1 MELAFRESVRNNDGD
16 IKFPAGVFYE
26 WPKATFI
33 RVADSL
39 GKSLQEAT
47 MTKVEAGQIFTAQPV
62 ITPPK
67 GVNSHIKEKAG
78 SVAKGR
84 PRLGENAHEAK

>member
-62 ITPPK
+62 VTPPK
-67 GVNSHIKEKAG
+67 GVKTG
-78 SVAKGR
+78 SVVKGR